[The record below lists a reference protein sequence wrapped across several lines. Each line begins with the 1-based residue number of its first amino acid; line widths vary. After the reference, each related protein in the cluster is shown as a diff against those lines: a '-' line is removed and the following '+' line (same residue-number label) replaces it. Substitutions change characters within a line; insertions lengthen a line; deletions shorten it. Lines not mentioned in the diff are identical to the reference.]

1 VLCKRKSGEAD
12 TAAAANKAVAFLLFR
27 TNLRC
32 EESLRMVLQVA
43 VDASSPMQ
51 RGKGELSS
59 IASTSGQTSWTLKK
73 RYRCA
78 LWLAFVCVSHP
89 APLSREFHSLH
100 QALVSKR
107 YHHNGIPKLPPKKI
121 LFIGGDAVQELATD
135 RQKALQ
141 SLAPRQCLRV
151 RVCVA

>member
-1 VLCKRKSGEAD
+1 MDVEEA
-12 TAAAANKAVAFLLFR
+12 V
-27 TNLRC
+27 
-32 EESLRMVLQVA
+32 QVR
-43 VDASSPMQ
+43 D
-51 RGKGELSS
+51 
-59 IASTSGQTSWTLKK
+59 
-73 RYRCA
+73 
-78 LWLAFVCVSHP
+78 LACVCVCVSRGRASHP

-141 SLAPRQCLRV
+141 SLAPRQCTRV